1 MGCETQ
7 LLPSSI
13 TRAVTVGAG
22 VGIETSDTRSKA
34 IMPDLGFTI
43 QHAPADVTTVMMPES
58 ARFII
63 LESRLSAN

>member
-7 LLPSSI
+7 PLPSSI

-22 VGIETSDTRSKA
+22 VGIASSDTRSKA
-34 IMPDLGFTI
+34 IMPDLVFTI
-43 QHAPADVTTVMMPES
+43 QHAPANVTIAMMPAS

-63 LESRLSAN
+63 LEYRLSAN